1 MIDEIVGYDP
11 YSWNNGVAPEP
22 GLAWDGGAWGWP
34 TTGIDSG
41 DLMIVW
47 PAGDNSVSDQTKKL
61 LDNNICLRCGQK
73 NCPYIKNGKD
83 YKELRSALSKGNMPL
98 AKKVYMTRFAQ
109 FGGMNKGT
117 FKEALK
123 KQQEA
128 KAKAEKA
135 FLLNIS
141 TIVSSSAEGISKRL
155 GKNYQLA
162 ADEIANNIKN
172 FQGKRIRNFD
182 DAMASLNKTMS
193 NPGMKINKGD
203 RDALIQAWRY
213 TNVNDMANKLSN
225 FGRFFK
231 VADLVIKAEKIREK
245 SIEGYESGNW
255 KPLML
260 AVEAMVLSGVASSV
274 ALAIVTGILS
284 LFSMSVLPVIAA
296 ILVIS
301 IASSFIDASLA
312 ETLNNK
318 IIDLLN

>member
-1 MIDEIVGYDP
+1 
-11 YSWNNGVAPEP
+11 
-22 GLAWDGGAWGWP
+22 
-34 TTGIDSG
+34 
-41 DLMIVW
+41 MIVW
-47 PAGDNSVSDQTKKL
+47 PAGDNSVSDQTKEL

-123 KQQEA
+123 KQKEA

-172 FQGKRIRNFD
+172 FQGKRIRNFN
-182 DAMASLNKTMS
+182 DAMASLNKIMS
-193 NPGMKINKGD
+193 TPGMKINKGD
-203 RDALIQAWRY
+203 RDAIIHAWRY

-260 AVEAMVLSGVASSV
+260 EVEGMVLSGVASSV

-318 IIDLLN
+318 IIELLN

>member
-41 DLMIVW
+41 DLMTVW
-47 PAGDNSVSDQTKKL
+47 PAGDNSVSDQTKEL

-98 AKKVYMTRFAQ
+98 AKKVYMTRFSQ
-109 FGGMNKGT
+109 FGGMNKGI

-123 KQQEA
+123 KQKEA

-135 FLLNIS
+135 FLLSIS

-162 ADEIANNIKN
+162 ADEIAINIKN
-172 FQGKRIRNFD
+172 FQGKRVRNFD
-182 DAMASLNKTMS
+182 DAMASLNKIMS

-203 RDALIQAWRY
+203 RDALIHAWRY

-260 AVEAMVLSGVASSV
+260 EVEAMVLSGVASSV

-284 LFSMSVLPVIAA
+284 LFSLSVLPVIAA

>member
-1 MIDEIVGYDP
+1 
-11 YSWNNGVAPEP
+11 
-22 GLAWDGGAWGWP
+22 
-34 TTGIDSG
+34 
-41 DLMIVW
+41 
-47 PAGDNSVSDQTKKL
+47 
-61 LDNNICLRCGQK
+61 
-73 NCPYIKNGKD
+73 
-83 YKELRSALSKGNMPL
+83 MPL

-123 KQQEA
+123 KQKEA

-172 FQGKRIRNFD
+172 FQGKRIRNFN
-182 DAMASLNKTMS
+182 DAMASLNKIMS
-193 NPGMKINKGD
+193 TPGMKINKGD
-203 RDALIQAWRY
+203 RDALIHAWRY

-260 AVEAMVLSGVASSV
+260 EVEAMVLSGVASSV

>member
-11 YSWNNGVAPEP
+11 YSWNNGIAPEP

-47 PAGDNSVSDQTKKL
+47 PAGDNSVSDQTKEL
-61 LDNNICLRCGQK
+61 LGNDICLRCGQK

-83 YKELRSALSKGNMPL
+83 YKELRSALSKGNMRL

-123 KQQEA
+123 KQKEA

-172 FQGKRIRNFD
+172 FQGKRIRNFN
-182 DAMASLNKTMS
+182 DAMASLNKIMS

-203 RDALIQAWRY
+203 RDALAQAWRY
-213 TNVNDMANKLSN
+213 TNTTDMANKLSN
-225 FGRFFK
+225 YGRFFK

-245 SIEGYESGNW
+245 SIEGYETGNW

-260 AVEAMVLSGVASSV
+260 EVESMVLSGVASSV

-284 LFSMSVLPVIAA
+284 LFSISALPVIAA

-301 IASSFIDASLA
+301 IVSSFIDASLA
-312 ETLNNK
+312 ERLNNK
-318 IIDLLN
+318 LIDLLR

>member
-47 PAGDNSVSDQTKKL
+47 PAGDNSVSDQTKEL

-123 KQQEA
+123 KQKEA

-172 FQGKRIRNFD
+172 FQGKRIRNFN
-182 DAMASLNKTMS
+182 DAMASLNKIMS
-193 NPGMKINKGD
+193 TPGMKINKGD
-203 RDALIQAWRY
+203 RDALIHAWRY

-260 AVEAMVLSGVASSV
+260 EVEGMVLSGVASSV

>member
-22 GLAWDGGAWGWP
+22 RLAWDGGAWGWP

-47 PAGDNSVSDQTKKL
+47 PAGDNSVSDQTKEL

-109 FGGMNKGT
+109 FGGKNKGT

-123 KQQEA
+123 KQKEA

-172 FQGKRIRNFD
+172 FQGKRIRNFN
-182 DAMASLNKTMS
+182 DAMASLNKIMS
-193 NPGMKINKGD
+193 TPGMKINKGD
-203 RDALIQAWRY
+203 RDAIIHAWRY

-260 AVEAMVLSGVASSV
+260 EVEAIVLSGVASSV

>member
-22 GLAWDGGAWGWP
+22 GLAWDGGGWGWP
-34 TTGIDSG
+34 TTGVDSG
-41 DLMIVW
+41 DIMTVW
-47 PAGDNSVSDQTKKL
+47 PAGDNSIPGQTKEL
-61 LDNNICLRCGQK
+61 LENNICLRCGQK

-83 YKELRSALSKGNMPL
+83 YKELRSALNKGNVSL
-98 AKKVYMTRFAQ
+98 AKKVYKTRFAQ

-117 FKEALK
+117 YKEALE
-123 KQQEA
+123 KQKEA

-141 TIVSSSAEGISKRL
+141 TIVSSSAEGSSKRL
-155 GKNYQLA
+155 GKSYQTA

-172 FQGKRIRNFD
+172 FQGKRIRNFN
-182 DAMASLNKTMS
+182 DAMASLNKIMS
-193 NPGMKINKGD
+193 NPSMKINKGD
-203 RDALIQAWRY
+203 RDALIHAWRY

-231 VADLVIKAEKIREK
+231 IADLVIKAEKIREK
-245 SIEGYESGNW
+245 SIEGYESGDW

-260 AVEAMVLSGVASSV
+260 EVEAMVLSGVASSV

-312 ETLNNK
+312 ERLNNK
-318 IIDLLN
+318 LIEFLH

>member
-1 MIDEIVGYDP
+1 M
-11 YSWNNGVAPEP
+11 
-22 GLAWDGGAWGWP
+22 
-34 TTGIDSG
+34 
-41 DLMIVW
+41 
-47 PAGDNSVSDQTKKL
+47 
-61 LDNNICLRCGQK
+61 
-73 NCPYIKNGKD
+73 
-83 YKELRSALSKGNMPL
+83 SKGNMPL

-123 KQQEA
+123 KQKEA

-172 FQGKRIRNFD
+172 FQGKRIRNFN
-182 DAMASLNKTMS
+182 DAMASLNKIMS
-193 NPGMKINKGD
+193 TPGMKINKGD
-203 RDALIQAWRY
+203 RDALIHAWRY

-225 FGRFFK
+225 FGQFFK
-231 VADLVIKAEKIREK
+231 VADLVIKADKIREK

-260 AVEAMVLSGVASSV
+260 EVEGMVLSGVASSV

-301 IASSFIDASLA
+301 IASSFIGASLA